1 MQACFA
7 HADPIKMNSSKRFIY
22 LPLVFALLLVLGVYI
37 GYRYSFNNNPKTNAN
52 NDKIAKLLSYI
63 QKRYVD
69 TVNQTQLED
78 KALNTLL
85 QNLDPHSSYVTAK
98 EAQAMNEPLQGNF
111 GGIGIEFNI
120 IKDTIR
126 VVSAISGGPS
136 EALGIQ
142 AGDMIVKIEGKSAA
156 GVKITNQQVIGKLRG
171 ESGTKVNISV
181 KRRGVKKLIDFS
193 IIRGDI
199 PIYSIDA
206 AYMVGAK
213 TGYIKVS
220 RFGAT
225 TYDEYMKAF
234 RELRKKG
241 LSSLILDLR
250 GNPGGYLNA
259 AVMLADEF
267 LEAGKEIVYTQGRS
281 ERKKVHTAT
290 IKGEFE
296 KNKLIILID
305 EGSASAS
312 EIVAG
317 AIQDNDRGTIVGRR
331 SFGKGLVQE
340 EKEFDDGSAVRL
352 TIARYYTPT
361 GRCIQKSYEAGLE
374 AYYSEEID
382 RYNTGELQNA
392 DSIKFNDSLKY
403 KTPAGKIVYGG
414 GGIMPDVFV
423 PLDTT
428 GRTIYLSEVTY
439 SGLLNQFAFDY
450 ADRNRSQLKG
460 YENFERFNKT
470 FTIGDQLLEEFVV
483 FAEKGKV
490 KRRENEIKKS
500 AAIIKTQLKALI
512 ARNTWSNAGYYP
524 VIHTIDNTF
533 RKAVELAQ

>member
-1 MQACFA
+1 ME
-7 HADPIKMNSSKRFIY
+7 PSKRYIY
-22 LPLVFALLLVLGVYI
+22 LPIVFALLLVLGIYI
-37 GYRYSFNNNPKTNAN
+37 GYRYSFAN
-52 NDKIAKLLSYI
+52 RASTMANDDKIAKLLNYI

-111 GGIGIEFNI
+111 GGIGIEFNV

-126 VVSAISGGPS
+126 VISAISGGPS

-142 AGDMIVKIEGKSAA
+142 AGDMIVKIEGKNSA
-156 GVKITNQQVIGKLRG
+156 GVKITNQQVIEKLRG
-171 ESGTKVNISV
+171 ERGTKVNISI
-181 KRRGVKKLIDFS
+181 KRRSVKKLIDFT
-193 IIRGDI
+193 ITRGEI
-199 PIYSIDA
+199 PIFSVDA
-206 AYMVGAK
+206 AYMVNAK

-225 TYDEYMKAF
+225 TYEEYMKAF
-234 RELRKKG
+234 HELTQKG
-241 LSSLILDLR
+241 MQSLILDLR

-259 AVMLADEF
+259 AVMMADEF
-267 LEAGKEIVYTQGRS
+267 LGPGKEIVHTQGRADA
-281 ERKKVHTAT
+281 KKVHMAT

-296 KNKLIILID
+296 KNNLIVLID

-317 AIQDNDRGTIVGRR
+317 AIQDNDRGTIIGRR

-361 GRCIQKSYEAGLE
+361 GRCIQKSYEGGLD
-374 AYYSEEID
+374 AYYGEEMQ
-382 RYNTGELQNA
+382 RYNKGELQNA
-392 DSIKFNDSLKY
+392 DSIKFADSLKF
-403 KTPAGKIVYGG
+403 KTPAGKVVYGG

-423 PLDTT
+423 PLDTI

-439 SGLLNQFAFDY
+439 SGLINQFAFDY
-450 ADRNRSQLKG
+450 ADHNRTQLKG
-460 YENFERFNKT
+460 YKNFEQFNRS
-470 FTIGDQLLEEFVV
+470 FSVSDEMLNEFAG
-483 FAEKGKV
+483 FAEKNKI
-490 KRRENEIKKS
+490 KRRENELKKS
-500 AAIIKTQLKALI
+500 APILKTQLKALI
-512 ARNTWSNAGYYP
+512 ARNIWNNAGYYP
-524 VIHTIDNTF
+524 VIQTIDNTF
-533 RKAVELAQ
+533 LKAVELSLRPKMQFVQ

>member
-1 MQACFA
+1 MG
-7 HADPIKMNSSKRFIY
+7 SSKRYIY
-22 LPLVFALLLVLGVYI
+22 LPIIFALLLVLGIYI
-37 GYRYSFNNNPKTNAN
+37 GYRYSFHTRPVGLASDEKVE
-52 NDKIAKLLSYI
+52 KLLNYV

-69 TVNQTQLED
+69 TINQIQLED
-78 KALNTLL
+78 KALNSLL

-98 EAQAMNEPLQGNF
+98 EAKAMNEPLEGNF

-136 EALGIQ
+136 EALGIL
-142 AGDMIVKIEGKSAA
+142 AGDMIVKVEGKNVG
-156 GVKITNQQVIGKLRG
+156 GVKITNQQVIEKLRG
-171 ESGTKVNISV
+171 ESGTKVNISI
-181 KRRGVKKLIDFS
+181 KRRAVKKLIDFS
-193 IIRGDI
+193 ITRGEI
-199 PIYSIDA
+199 PIFSVDA
-206 AYMVGAK
+206 AYMVNSK
-213 TGYIKVS
+213 TGYVKIS

-225 TYDEYMKAF
+225 TYEEYMKAF
-234 RELRKKG
+234 EDLRAKG
-241 LSSLILDLR
+241 MSALILDLR

-267 LEAGKEIVYTQGRS
+267 LSAGKEIVHTQGRADP
-281 ERKKVHTAT
+281 KKVHLATAQ
-290 IKGEFE
+290 GEFE
-296 KNKLIILID
+296 KNKLVILVD

-340 EKEFDDGSAVRL
+340 QKEFDDGSAVRL

-361 GRCIQKSYEAGLE
+361 GRCIQKSYEGGLE

-382 RYNTGELQNA
+382 RYNKGELQSA
-392 DSIKFNDSLKY
+392 DSIKFADSLKF
-403 KTPAGKIVYGG
+403 KTPAGKVVYGG

-423 PLDTT
+423 PLDTN

-450 ADRNRSQLKG
+450 ADQNRNQLKA
-460 YENFERFNKT
+460 NKSFEQFNKA
-470 FTIGDQLLEEFVV
+470 FAVSDQLLEEFVS
-483 FAEKGKV
+483 FAEKNKI
-490 KRRENEIKKS
+490 KRKDTEIKKS
-500 AAIIKTQLKALI
+500 ASILKTQLKALI
-512 ARNTWSNAGYYP
+512 ARNIWSNAGYFP
-524 VIHTIDNTF
+524 IIHTIDNTF
-533 RKAVELAQ
+533 KKAVELAE

>member
-1 MQACFA
+1 
-7 HADPIKMNSSKRFIY
+7 MNSSKRFIY
-22 LPLVFALLLVLGVYI
+22 LPLVFALLLVLGIYI
-37 GYRYSFNNNPKTNAN
+37 GYRYSFINNPTTTAN

-156 GVKITNQQVIGKLRG
+156 GVRITNQQVIGKLRG
-171 ESGTKVNISV
+171 ESGSKVNISV

-193 IIRGDI
+193 IIRGEI

-206 AYMVGAK
+206 AYMIDTK

-234 RELRKKG
+234 RDLRKKG

-267 LEAGKEIVYTQGRS
+267 LEAGKEIVHTQGRS

-317 AIQDNDRGTIVGRR
+317 AIQDNDRGTIIGRR

-361 GRCIQKSYEAGLE
+361 GRCIQKSYEGGVE

-439 SGLLNQFAFDY
+439 SGLLTQFAFDY
-450 ADRNRSQLKG
+450 ADRNRTQLKEYG
-460 YENFERFNKT
+460 TFERFNKT
-470 FTIGDQLLEEFVV
+470 FIVSDQLLEEFIL

-490 KRRENEIKKS
+490 KRRETEIKRS
-500 AAIIKTQLKALI
+500 AAIIKIQLKALI
-512 ARNTWSNAGYYP
+512 ARNTWNSRGYYP
-524 VIHTIDNTF
+524 VVHSIDNAF